1 MVAAGCGGQ
10 RASLGRSRG
19 RRGAEMAAAASG
31 AGAGATGASSGWEL
45 FDSSDSEDEDGE
57 STHDATSSSGGDES
71 GHESSGSVLALLE
84 REGHHHLAQTVLL
97 TPGCLSLSDLLAV
110 RRASRFWR
118 EAGSDDV
125 LWRARL
131 VELWRSRSY
140 VDQRWRDL
148 QVPASQRRTAP
159 APR

>member
-1 MVAAGCGGQ
+1 MAEHGVA
-10 RASLGRSRG
+10 
-19 RRGAEMAAAASG
+19 
-31 AGAGATGASSGWEL
+31 
-45 FDSSDSEDEDGE
+45 
-57 STHDATSSSGGDES
+57 
-71 GHESSGSVLALLE
+71 
-84 REGHHHLAQTVLL
+84 
-97 TPGCLSLSDLLAV
+97 
-110 RRASRFWR
+110 R

-131 VELWRSRSY
+131 VELWRTRSY

>member
-1 MVAAGCGGQ
+1 MREAGARNQ
-10 RASLGRSRG
+10 
-19 RRGAEMAAAASG
+19 RRGAAMAAAASG

-131 VELWRSRSY
+131 VELWRTRSY

>member
-1 MVAAGCGGQ
+1 
-10 RASLGRSRG
+10 
-19 RRGAEMAAAASG
+19 MAAAASG
-31 AGAGATGASSGWEL
+31 AGAAATGASSGWEL
-45 FDSSDSEDEDGE
+45 FDSSDSEDGDGE

-71 GHESSGSVLALLE
+71 GHESGGSALALLE

-97 TPGCLSLSDLLAV
+97 TLGCLSLSDILAV

-148 QVPASQRRTAP
+148 QVPASQRRTA
-159 APR
+159 ALA